1 VVASEPFRNK
11 PKAFKMKWACCPQD
25 TKHVPN
31 PSTGVCCVALF
42 RKDRE
47 LYAAASWKSDTAN
60 GGKMRFFALD
70 ERQVAAKSMLDFPD
84 TVSALSRRNCVAL

>member
-1 VVASEPFRNK
+1 VVVSEPFRNK
-11 PKAFKMKWACCPQD
+11 PKTFKVKWVCSPLDA
-25 TKHVPN
+25 KHVQN

-47 LYAAASWKSDTAN
+47 LYAAASWKSDTTN

-70 ERQVAAKSMLDFPD
+70 ERHVAAKSMLDFPD
-84 TVSALSRRNCVAL
+84 TVSALPR